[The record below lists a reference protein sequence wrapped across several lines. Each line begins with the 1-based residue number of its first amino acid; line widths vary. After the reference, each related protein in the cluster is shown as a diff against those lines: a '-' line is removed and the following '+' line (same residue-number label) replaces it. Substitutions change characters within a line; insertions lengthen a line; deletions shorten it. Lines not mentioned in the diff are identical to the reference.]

1 MKGVYLLEEN
11 WNLTF
16 IRRVDDDDIGAPIRA
31 VAEYLKKC
39 LLDCNEIKAMSGGK
53 IMKAAGM
60 KFYIIKLSQ

>member
-16 IRRVDDDDIGAPIRA
+16 IRRVDDDDVGAPVQA
-31 VAEYLKKC
+31 VAEYLKNC
-39 LLDCNEIKAMSGGK
+39 LMDCDEIKVMSGGK

-60 KFYIIKLSQ
+60 KFYTIKL